1 VFSVVIPGIKMEKS
15 DVIKKVIYFFFFFL
29 VQKIIQYIKFKLS
42 LLITS
47 HKYNIAIY

>member
-1 VFSVVIPGIKMEKS
+1 MFSVVIPGLKMEKS
-15 DVIKKVIYFFFFFL
+15 DVIKKVIYFFFFL